1 MGASFSMI
9 MNVVQ
14 VTSLLVQLVQIVPDL
29 GRITRF
35 YFEVCRKIRRFAIGT
50 GESDKLESKGLKQR

>member
-1 MGASFSMI
+1 MGASFSMV

-29 GRITRF
+29 GRIMGF
-35 YFEVCRKIRRFAIGT
+35 YFEVCRKLRRLTMRT
-50 GESDKLESKGLKQR
+50 GESDKPVTKG